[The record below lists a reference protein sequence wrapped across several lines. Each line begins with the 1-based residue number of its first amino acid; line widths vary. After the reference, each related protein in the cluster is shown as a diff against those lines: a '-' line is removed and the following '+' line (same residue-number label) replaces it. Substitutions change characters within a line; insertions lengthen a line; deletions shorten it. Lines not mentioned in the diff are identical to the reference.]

1 MMRYVIVNGTTWE
14 VTEGVRSFIQEGWV
28 PQGGVTALPNG
39 GYAQAL
45 IKIEENGES
54 SYEQFKRTSHNS

>member
-14 VTEGVRSFIQEGWV
+14 VIKGVRAFIQEGWV

-54 SYEQFKRTSHNS
+54 S